1 MEGNDIINI
10 QSDGCLKPICISFSL
25 KYSQRKE
32 QTVSGTI
39 LLGRGRQIINIPQ
52 EVWEAHLS
60 QAPQHVDDRQG
71 FMSESHQLV
80 RYFVVK
86 ELPRIG
92 KPLEP
97 EYISQ
102 QLNMPLGQT
111 ISILDDLEKHLTFL
125 YRNGAGSVSW
135 AYPVTVDKTP
145 HEITFRSGERLYGA

>member
-1 MEGNDIINI
+1 
-10 QSDGCLKPICISFSL
+10 
-25 KYSQRKE
+25 
-32 QTVSGTI
+32 VSGTI
-39 LLGRGRQIINIPQ
+39 LLGRGHQITKMPQ
-52 EVWEAHLS
+52 EAWEAHLS
-60 QAPQHVDDRQG
+60 QASQHVDDRHG
-71 FMSESHQLV
+71 FMSEDHQRV

-125 YRNGAGSVSW
+125 YRNGTGSVSW